1 MLDQCGDLSS
11 RDEKQCDL
19 PQTRNHA
26 RQKVG
31 WRAVRVDCVCL
42 GGLSGERALGA
53 SVIVIF
59 INATKRTLI
68 AHAAQRKTFSFSAEG
83 YNSSLAILAPFAED
97 KLHINCS
104 DIIPFFTNNM

>member
-1 MLDQCGDLSS
+1 MRTATNQEPRKAES
-11 RDEKQCDL
+11 RVEGSKGRL
-19 PQTRNHA
+19 
-26 RQKVG
+26 
-31 WRAVRVDCVCL
+31 CVF
-42 GGLSGERALGA
+42 GGLYGERALGA
-53 SVIVIF
+53 SVIF
-59 INATKRTLI
+59 INATKRALI

>member
-1 MLDQCGDLSS
+1 MQPATNQEPRKAES
-11 RDEKQCDL
+11 RVEGSKGRL
-19 PQTRNHA
+19 
-26 RQKVG
+26 
-31 WRAVRVDCVCL
+31 CVF
-42 GGLSGERALGA
+42 GGLYGERALGA

-59 INATKRTLI
+59 LNATKRALI

-83 YNSSLAILAPFAED
+83 CNSSLAILAPFAED